1 MSTEE
6 ARDDFERIEDE
17 AERAMVRLILALAAI
32 ITTTW
37 SVMLVVIGTDLI
49 NKL

>member
-1 MSTEE
+1 MSSEE

-17 AERAMVRLILALAAI
+17 AERAMVRLIIALAAI
-32 ITTTW
+32 ITTSW
-37 SVMLVVIGTDLI
+37 GVALAVIGGELI